1 VGIVS
6 KIKFKEAFVSMIIA
20 KKPSIEIS
28 SNVVMKVSKM
38 EAFTVRGYAEN
49 LVKTKEIGC
58 Y

>member
-28 SNVVMKVSKM
+28 SNVEMKVPKM
-38 EAFTVRGYAEN
+38 EAFTARGYAEN
-49 LVKTKEIGC
+49 LVKTKEIDC